1 MKNLIKTFLFLF
13 LASFCMFSCADD
25 DAPQKG
31 NGGEEQPE
39 QREIMQ
45 LVIWSKDGS
54 KVAYALEDK
63 PVLTFADGYLHI
75 KTRKAKV
82 SYAIDKLLRFTHEK
96 TSVRSLA
103 HLKTN
108 KSFELTNEGL
118 IFPALPV
125 NSKVSV
131 LAKGGK
137 VVLEKTVGTSG
148 EYALPFSDLPSGEYV
163 VRVNGQ
169 CYKLTC

>member
-1 MKNLIKTFLFLF
+1 MNSLTKTFLFLI
-13 LASFCMFSCADD
+13 LSSLCMFSCRDD
-25 DAPQKG
+25 DAPQKNNAG
-31 NGGEEQPE
+31 DEQLE

-54 KVAYALEDK
+54 KVVYALEDK
-63 PVLTFADGYLHI
+63 PILTFADGYLHI
-75 KTRKAKV
+75 KTQKAKM

-96 TSVRSLA
+96 TKVRSLT
-103 HLKTN
+103 HLKSD
-108 KSFELTNEGL
+108 KSFRLSSEGL
-118 IFPALPV
+118 IFPALPE

-137 VVLEKTVGTSG
+137 VVWEKIVGTSG
-148 EYALPFSDLPSGEYV
+148 EYALPFSDLPSGEYE

>member
-1 MKNLIKTFLFLF
+1 MNSLTKTLWFLL
-13 LASFCMFSCADD
+13 LASCCMFSCADD

-31 NGGEEQPE
+31 NGGEEQWE

-63 PVLTFADGYLHI
+63 PILTFADGYLHI
-75 KTRKAKV
+75 KTQKAKV

-96 TSVRSLA
+96 TSVRSLT
-103 HLKTN
+103 HLKSDQ
-108 KSFELTNEGL
+108 SFRLSNEGL

-125 NSKVSV
+125 NSKVSIS
-131 LAKGGK
+131 ASSGK
-137 VVLEKTVGTSG
+137 VVLEKIVGTSG
-148 EYALPFSDLPSGEYV
+148 EYALPFSDLPSGEYE

-169 CYKLTC
+169 CYRLTC